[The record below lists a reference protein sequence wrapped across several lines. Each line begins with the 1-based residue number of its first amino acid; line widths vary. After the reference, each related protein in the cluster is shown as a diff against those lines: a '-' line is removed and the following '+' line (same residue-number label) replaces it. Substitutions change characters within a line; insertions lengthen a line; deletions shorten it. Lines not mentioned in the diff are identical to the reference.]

1 MKYLDVIKRHL
12 QFGNRKLV
20 FTREGFY
27 RLQLLWNTIKKRMIT
42 GFDYSEI
49 LSCDFD
55 PDTYRLVKV
64 VVKVD
69 GNKRSLTFIQS
80 TYNAEL
86 DMTTENC
93 VIDLN
98 SSQFKDLDS
107 DVNNTARDLYRNSIR
122 ESRIM
127 WAGRALSYSSLP
139 DVMDRAIAFK
149 DEGLGMDVP
158 GMGIPN
164 PSGSLYGS
172 ERSKTL

>member
-20 FTREGFY
+20 FTREGFD
-27 RLQLLWNTIKKRMIT
+27 RFQLLWNTIKKRMIT

-49 LSCDFD
+49 ISCDFD

-69 GNKRSLTFIQS
+69 GHQRRLTFIQS

-93 VIDLN
+93 VIDLKI
-98 SSQFKDLDS
+98 STVMLIIQQEISIEIQF
-107 DVNNTARDLYRNSIR
+107 VNR
-122 ESRIM
+122 ESC
-127 WAGRALSYSSLP
+127 GP
-139 DVMDRAIAFK
+139 
-149 DEGLGMDVP
+149 EGLLVIQVCQM
-158 GMGIPN
+158 
-164 PSGSLYGS
+164 
-172 ERSKTL
+172 